1 MKNVFEITAFGAVD
15 DGITDN
21 TAAIQAALDAAAP
34 VKGCVVVPPGDYVCG
49 CVHVPRGV
57 TLAGYHAWSYRYN
70 GGSTLILRGAEEPC
84 LLDLSGAVGCTIRGI
99 CLDGRRLGTGIHGIS
114 VSYPSYNG
122 AGEEDT
128 PTIED
133 CRISNFTGDGIHLK
147 HIWCFSIRHSQCV
160 SNLGNGIYIDG
171 WDGFILDN
179 WMSNNGGAGLYVDV
193 VAAAITAT
201 GNRVEWNRMGGF
213 ICASMKNS
221 NITGNYF
228 DRSGGPALSIQ
239 TPPNADSN
247 TLTITGN
254 VFNRSGAGDF
264 GDHLPEDPLNRTHIR
279 LERCVNTVVVG
290 NTFCNGKNDDASGQ
304 RSPDYGIVVGHLR
317 ACIIKDNVMQCGM
330 VKQGILDLGD
340 HEGDVEISGN
350 IGAAMDDWPGLERK
364 I

>member
-1 MKNVFEITAFGAVD
+1 MKNVFDITTFGAVD
-15 DGITDN
+15 DGVTDN
-21 TAAIQAALDAAAP
+21 TAAIQKALDAAAP
-34 VKGCVVVPPGDYVCG
+34 VKGCVIVPPGDYVCG
-49 CVHVPRGV
+49 CVHIPRGV
-57 TLAGYHAWSYRYN
+57 TLAGYHAWSYRHN
-70 GGSTLILRGAEEPC
+70 GGSTLILRDAEDTC
-84 LLDLSGAVGCTIRGI
+84 LLDLTGAVGCTIRGI
-99 CLDGRRLGTGIHGIS
+99 CLDGRRLGTGIHGMS
-114 VSYPSYNG
+114 VSHSAYNG

-133 CRISNFTGDGIHLK
+133 CRISHFSGNGIHLK
-147 HIWCFSIRHSQCV
+147 HIWCFSIRHSQCI
-160 SNLGNGIYIDG
+160 SNLGHGIYIDG

-179 WMSNNGGAGLYVDV
+179 WLSGNGGAGLCADV
-193 VAAAITAT
+193 IAAAITAT
-201 GNRVEWNRMGGF
+201 GNRVEWNRQGGF
-213 ICASMKNS
+213 ICASLKNS

-228 DRSGGPALSIQ
+228 DRSGGPALSIL

-254 VFNRSGAGDF
+254 VFNRSGAGNFSDV
-264 GDHLPEDPLNRTHIR
+264 LPENPLDRTHIR

-290 NTFCNGKNDDASGQ
+290 NTFCNGKNDDASGL
-304 RSPDYGIVVGHLR
+304 RSPDYGMVLGHLR
-317 ACIIKDNVMQCGM
+317 ACVIKDNVMQCGM